1 MPALQPL
8 LSLIQ
13 RGVDNTTHASNAAG
27 SGDDALQ
34 VICAWPVSGQY
45 GPGSRILYYVLIA
58 ACVLA
63 QKSVWIRNA
72 CLAAALLLPA
82 VAAVHAIVL
91 AALHVDGAVDMD
103 VFGAFQ
109 LCSIGILAAPVT
121 VRLSRTY
128 FNDPGRNTIFLWA
141 GLILA
146 GLLSLTVEFY
156 RIGTSSCSE
165 KEAGIPIPRDTHRFP
180 YGNTTCGLVCSVTE
194 GPFSPM
200 RGGSAKDIYV
210 IPAPDGLTFG
220 TATLIA
226 AACCVHAIL
235 WLASMMDKIL
245 EINFKSVSLRFM
257 ERETDGQLNDPIEG
271 TNGATIGSMKKVNH
285 MVRMFLSVV
294 AVPVFGGAGLA
305 ILIIGER
312 NFFSPQVKY
321 QNEPWASI
329 GLAAVGSLYL
339 LLKSDGNSTVEGVC
353 KHCAHHTNRSPSSRD
368 SRSLRDSVDDSDR
381 TRSPH
386 VPVAHSAT
394 MSSSANDGMSPLR
407 PSFTTLSRYL
417 TGHAS
422 QATTVRSDVGGR
434 RKVARMFHAV
444 GKSFNSAA
452 YEMMGTS
459 GFEPTRAGDF
469 PEIPGE
475 ANRNRKLKRIRE
487 RYNPPRDADG
497 YETPLPRSRSR
508 ATSFLNVWSN
518 ENAMS
523 SVSPD
528 DVPIIRQSPLSRFR
542 SSTLLILIVVCSA
555 VFTDIFL
562 YGLLVPVLPFALTS
576 RAGVP
581 VSEIPRWNGI
591 LLALYNLGLCIGSP
605 AFGFLADRMSSRRLP
620 FLAGLVALA
629 ASTLLLCLGRNVA
642 VIAVGRVLQGLSAAI
657 CWAVGLALLADSL
670 TERVGWA
677 LGWVNWAMTAGFLL
691 SPILGGLAYENAG
704 YYAVYY
710 MAFGLIACDIVLRLF
725 MKEGK
730 AARTQNAN
738 VTDEDAPSRE
748 TRPVEAD
755 LVEPTHERPGG
766 RSLQAGAGVANYWAL
781 IKSRRLLA
789 SLIGCIM
796 QSASKFAF
804 FAVIPP
810 FVDKTF
816 HWDALA
822 AGLIF
827 LCVLLPGFL
836 SPLVGSVADRY
847 GTKWLSFAGFALSV
861 PLFVCLRFVAENT
874 LSQKVLL
881 GALLTLMGIALT
893 LSSTPLMAEI
903 TYVIEDKDKEKPGI
917 WGTKGVYGV
926 GFGLFTT
933 SFALGGVIGSFMAGY
948 LYDGPGWETF
958 GWAFGIWCAGG
969 AVICAFFVGKPAT

>member
-13 RGVDNTTHASNAAG
+13 RGVERTTVANNASA
-27 SGDDALQ
+27 SDGDAVQ

-63 QKSVWIRNA
+63 QKSAWIRNA

-165 KEAGIPIPRDTHRFP
+165 KEAGIPIPRDTNSFP
-180 YGNTTCGLVCSVTE
+180 YGNTTCGLTCSTAE

-200 RGGSAKDIYV
+200 RGGAAKDIYV

-220 TATLIA
+220 TATLLA

-245 EINFKSVSLRFM
+245 EINFKAVSRFM
-257 ERETDGQLNDPIEG
+257 DRETHGQMNDPIEG
-271 TNGATIGSMKKVNH
+271 TNGATIGSMKKVNN
-285 MVRMFLSVV
+285 MVRLFLSVV

-305 ILIIGER
+305 ILIVGER

-321 QNEPWASI
+321 QNEPLANIGQWAPI
-329 GLAAVGSLYL
+329 VGTGLAALGSLYM
-339 LLKSDGNSTVEGVC
+339 LLKGDGNNSGGEVC
-353 KHCAHHTNRSPSSRD
+353 KECAHHANRSPSSRD
-368 SRSLRDSVDDSDR
+368 SRSLRGSVDGSDR
-381 TRSPH
+381 TGSPH
-386 VPVAHSAT
+386 GPVNRAATTSSA
-394 MSSSANDGMSPLR
+394 ANDGTSPLR

-417 TGHAS
+417 TGHTS
-422 QATTVRSDVGGR
+422 QAATEGSDVGKGR
-434 RKVARMFHAV
+434 RKVSRMFHAV

-452 YEMMGTS
+452 YEMMDTS
-459 GFEPTRAGDF
+459 EFRRGRAVDF

-475 ANRNRKLKRIRE
+475 DYRNGQLRRIR
-487 RYNPPRDADG
+487 RVYNPPRDADG
-497 YETPLPRSRSR
+497 NATPLPGSRSR
-508 ATSFLNVWSN
+508 ATSFVGS
-518 ENAMS
+518 
-523 SVSPD
+523 
-528 DVPIIRQSPLSRFR
+528 IRQTLIEFR
-542 SSTLLILIVVCSA
+542 SSALLLLIVVCAA

-576 RAGVP
+576 RAGLP
-581 VSEIPRWNGI
+581 VSQIPRWNGV

-605 AFGFLADRMSSRRLP
+605 VFGFLADRVSSRRLP

-629 ASTLLLCLGRNVA
+629 ASTLLLCLGRSVA
-642 VIAVGRVLQGLSAAI
+642 VLSVGRVLQ
-657 CWAVGLALLADSL
+657 
-670 TERVGWA
+670 
-677 LGWVNWAMTAGFLL
+677 
-691 SPILGGLAYENAG
+691 
-704 YYAVYY
+704 
-710 MAFGLIACDIVLRLF
+710 
-725 MKEGK
+725 
-730 AARTQNAN
+730 
-738 VTDEDAPSRE
+738 
-748 TRPVEAD
+748 
-755 LVEPTHERPGG
+755 
-766 RSLQAGAGVANYWAL
+766 
-781 IKSRRLLA
+781 
-789 SLIGCIM
+789 
-796 QSASKFAF
+796 
-804 FAVIPP
+804 
-810 FVDKTF
+810 
-816 HWDALA
+816 
-822 AGLIF
+822 
-827 LCVLLPGFL
+827 
-836 SPLVGSVADRY
+836 
-847 GTKWLSFAGFALSV
+847 
-861 PLFVCLRFVAENT
+861 ENT
-874 LSQKVLL
+874 TGQKVLF
-881 GALLTLMGIALT
+881 GTLLTLMGIALT

-903 TYVIEDKDKEKPGI
+903 TYVIEEKEKERPGI
-917 WGTKGVYGV
+917 WGAKGVYGV

-948 LYDGPGWETF
+948 LQFSKLARWMVVDLLRCYVR
-958 GWAFGIWCAGG
+958 GG
-969 AVICAFFVGKPAT
+969 HQ